1 MMAFNRKH
9 SNFPKGFTLIEIVIV
24 IAIIGVIALAMYPSI
39 QDTLQTRMLEN
50 SAKDILTTMQQ
61 AKFQAV
67 KTKLDH
73 RIRFEHRHDIWY
85 FFIEQETALNT
96 WHKMVGFVDK
106 SIPPQ
111 FDAFVAL
118 WNQTVEFSSLGL
130 VTNFVAASNRII
142 LRSVKLR
149 DYGQDDLRII
159 NVYAGGS
166 IQYVKARS

>member
-1 MMAFNRKH
+1 MRNILKNCLKSIRAFKKKH

-39 QDTLQTRMLEN
+39 HNTLQTRMLEN
-50 SAKDILTTMQQ
+50 SARDILTTMER

-67 KTKLDH
+67 KTKLNH
-73 RIRFEHRHDIWY
+73 RVTFERRNDIMY
-85 FFIEQETALNT
+85 FFIEQETAPNT
-96 WHKMVGFVDK
+96 WQKMEGFVDK

-130 VTNFVAASNRII
+130 VRNFVAKIGRAH
-142 LRSVKLR
+142 V
-149 DYGQDDLRII
+149 
-159 NVYAGGS
+159 
-166 IQYVKARS
+166 